1 MATEERF
8 HAERARVNKTI
19 INQTVVRDETATYTF
34 KGVDTGVN
42 EDSGSDEDTDVT
54 SNPRLNK
61 KGDGHDKD
69 DNLDKEFGSCVKDVN
84 KVCDVTRGEDNE
96 LQVQTKFNKEEE
108 NNSPPFDK
116 K

>member
-1 MATEERF
+1 MAPEEQF

-61 KGDGHDKD
+61 KGDGH
-69 DNLDKEFGSCVKDVN
+69 E
-84 KVCDVTRGEDNE
+84 R
-96 LQVQTKFNKEEE
+96 
-108 NNSPPFDK
+108 
-116 K
+116 